1 MAEATAES
9 NREER
14 EEKRKSTWQWNHS
27 MTEHLIAKVQEYKN
41 EMDYQNIDFNK
52 DVVTMY
58 SKLRERMAERFPDS
72 FGPVELTA
80 PTKDL
85 TEMSQQ
91 EFKEHN
97 QRIEVEKGMIRK
109 GYNRIKEKIRAIRKA
124 YNKAV
129 TKGTRSVA
137 TY

>member
-27 MTEHLIAKVQEYKN
+27 MTEHLIAKVHEYKN

-58 SKLRERMAERFPDS
+58 SKLREQMAERFPDS

-85 TEMSQQ
+85 TKMSQQ

-109 GYNRIKEKIRAIRKA
+109 GYNRIKRRFAR
-124 YNKAV
+124 
-129 TKGTRSVA
+129 
-137 TY
+137 